1 MATETHIKVG
11 ETVEFSRRISAEDIR
26 RFAEVSGDFA
36 PIHVDEAFARK
47 TRYGRTIA
55 HGALL
60 MGLLSSAS
68 SVISARSVER
78 GATATSVSLGYDR
91 IRIIKPVFADDTV
104 TARYTVE
111 SVDDEAGRTVSKIEI
126 RNQNDELCL
135 IGSHVLKWVK
145 DG

>member
-11 ETVEFSRRISAEDIR
+11 EKVEFSRRISAEDIR

-47 TRYGRTIA
+47 TRYGRPIA

-111 SVDDEAGRTVSKIEI
+111 SVDDEVGRTVSRIEI
-126 RNQNDELCL
+126 VNQNNELCL
-135 IGSHVLKWVK
+135 VGSHVLKWVK